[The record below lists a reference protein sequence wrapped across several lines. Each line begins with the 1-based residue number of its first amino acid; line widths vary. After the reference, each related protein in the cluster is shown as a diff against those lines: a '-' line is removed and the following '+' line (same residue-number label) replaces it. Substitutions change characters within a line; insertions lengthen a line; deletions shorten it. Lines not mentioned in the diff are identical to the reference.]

1 MRLLPQSTGVHTL
14 LLFALVLGLGTV
26 ASPPANAQTQT
37 ERLFYYVD
45 RPVSYNRLT
54 EHIDQISVVAPAAY
68 SVDEDGVVWGTVDPR
83 VRELAAAND
92 VAVMPL
98 VKNPGFD
105 QELLHTLLQDST
117 ARRRAIESM
126 VEQCERYGYVG
137 FQFDFE
143 NIHIDDRAAYTQ
155 FYREA
160 ARVLHEAGYQISM
173 AVVHRPAEF
182 AGPTQYHKWLFK
194 NWRAGYDLE
203 ALAEIGDFI
212 SVMTYAQHT
221 RRMPPGPQAG
231 LPWVRRVVEYF
242 LRFMPPEKLSLGIPT
257 GSQRWYTSQED
268 QIKPEMA
275 RSYSEQLS
283 YEEAMGYVERYDAPV
298 TWSERHKV
306 PYTFYSNAG
315 AFEWIFMENARSFR
329 AKLGLVDEYELR
341 GFSVWVLGNG
351 DPDLWEV
358 LAERE

>member
-1 MRLLPQSTGVHTL
+1 MQFSRKPIGFQKVLFLTIALGL
-14 LLFALVLGLGTV
+14 WGAFALM
-26 ASPPANAQTQT
+26 ARAQTD
-37 ERLFYYVD
+37 RLFYYVD
-45 RPVSYNRLT
+45 QPQGYERLS
-54 EHIDQISVVAPAAY
+54 EYIDQVSIVAPAAY
-68 SVDEDGVVWGTVDPR
+68 SVDEDGVVWGKVDPR
-83 VRELAAAND
+83 VRKLAASND

-98 VKNPGFD
+98 VKNLGFN
-105 QELLHTLLQDST
+105 QELLHSLLRDST

-126 VEQCERYGYVG
+126 VEQCERYGYAG

-143 NIHIDDRAAYTQ
+143 NLHVKDREEYTQ

-160 ARVLHEAGYQISM
+160 ADALHEDGNQISV

-212 SVMTYAQHT
+212 SVMTYSQHT

-231 LPWVRRVVEYF
+231 LPWVRKVVEYF
-242 LRFMPPEKLSLGIPT
+242 LQYVPPEKLSLGIPT

-268 QIKPEMA
+268 QIEPEKA

-283 YEEAMGYVERYDAPV
+283 YREARGYVERYDASV
-298 TWSERHKV
+298 TWSEKHKV

-329 AKLGLVDEYELR
+329 AKLGLVDEYGLR
-341 GFSVWVLGNG
+341 GFSVWVIGRG

-358 LAERE
+358 LAKRK

>member
-1 MRLLPQSTGVHTL
+1 MRDRPETTILKGL
-14 LLFALVLGLGTV
+14 LLIGVLGLCLGAADT
-26 ASPPANAQTQT
+26 ARAQT

-45 RPVSYNRLT
+45 QPESYERLKK
-54 EHIDQISVVAPAAY
+54 HIDQISIVAPAAY
-68 SVDEDGVVWGTVDPR
+68 SVDSDGVVWGRVDPR
-83 VRELAAAND
+83 VRELAASND

-98 VKNPGFD
+98 IKNPEFD
-105 QELLHTLLQDST
+105 QDLLRALLHDST
-117 ARRRAIESM
+117 ARNRAIASM
-126 VEQCERYGYVG
+126 VEQCEKHGYAG

-143 NIHIDDRAAYTQ
+143 NIHISDRDAYTQ

-160 ARVLHEAGYQISM
+160 ARALHEAGYRISI

-182 AGPTQYHKWLFK
+182 AGPTTYHKWLFK

-203 ALAEIGDFI
+203 ALSRLGDFV

-231 LPWVRRVVEYF
+231 IPWVRQVIEYF
-242 LRFMPPEKLSLGIPT
+242 LQFVPPEKLSLGIPT

-268 QIKPEMA
+268 QIEPEKA

-283 YEEAMGYVERYDAPV
+283 YKEAMGYVDRYDASV
-298 TWSERHKV
+298 TWSERHQV

-315 AFEWIFMENARSFR
+315 AFEWIFLENARSFR
-329 AKLGLVDEYELR
+329 AKLSLVDEYNLR
-341 GFSVWVLGNG
+341 GFSAWVLGRG
-351 DPDLWEV
+351 DPALWEI
-358 LAERE
+358 LANRK